1 MVARLIGKRVMLGVF
16 TLLAASLITFA
27 LVHLQKGSPGVILGG
42 MGATKSQI
50 WELDEQVG
58 WHLPLWQQFL
68 NWLTSLLHGDLGN
81 SYIDGRNL
89 SQEILTRVSVTAFL
103 ALGAVIV
110 LAVLGVLAGV
120 IAAVRGG
127 WVDRVINSTST
138 FIFALPPYW
147 LAVLLVLVFAVA
159 NPWLPATGY
168 IDFADSPIGWAQ
180 SLVLPVMAL
189 AIPSAAGLARAT
201 RAAMFEAFSQEHMR
215 TLRAMGVPRWR
226 IIYLHSLRF
235 ASVQII
241 AMIGMNFVL
250 LFGGTVTIEQLFVLP
265 GLGTGA
271 TTAIGQHDIPEI
283 QGTVIITT
291 LVVVLTSLITEVASV
306 YLDPKVRVR

>member
-1 MVARLIGKRVMLGVF
+1 MISKLIGRRLLLGLL

-50 WELDEQVG
+50 WQLDEQVG
-58 WHLPLWQQFL
+58 WHLPLWQQFT
-68 NWLTSLLHGDLGN
+68 NWVVSLLHGDLGN

-103 ALGAVIV
+103 AIGAVFV

-120 IAAVRGG
+120 FAAVRGG
-127 WVDRVINSTST
+127 WVDRLINGSSAL
-138 FIFALPPYW
+138 IFAVPPYW
-147 LAVLLVLVFAVA
+147 LAVLLVLVFAVV
-159 NPWLPATGY
+159 NPILPATGY
-168 IDFADSPIGWAQ
+168 IAFADDPAGWAQ

-189 AIPSAAGLARAT
+189 AIPGAAGLARST
-201 RAAMFEAFSQEHMR
+201 RAAMLEAYTQEHMR

-241 AMIGMNFVL
+241 SMIGMNFVL
-250 LFGGTVTIEQLFVLP
+250 LFGGTVMIEQLFVLP
-265 GLGTGA
+265 GLGAGA
-271 TTAIGQHDIPEI
+271 TAAIGQHDIPQI
-283 QGTVIITT
+283 QGTVIVTT
-291 LVVVLTSLITEVASV
+291 LVVVVTNLITEVASL